1 MDTTIHDTADADR
14 LTSASA
20 YPLPSSLG
28 EALEREAQ
36 LYLSGREA
44 ACPRPIRT
52 YLVADFEYLW
62 DREAFAAYL
71 QAEGRDTREEPLWP
85 FHEIVAASWLVLRFH
100 PGNPMPEIDPPVVM
114 AADSADERAI
124 VEALFAELSADP
136 FACLVTWGGEAK
148 DIAVLR
154 RCAATHDLLLPQ
166 QLRDGSPHARTRLD
180 LCRATTVQARPV
192 HLPELA
198 MAVGIPAK
206 PSPSKWIGRLVEEG
220 RWPDVRDQVLADVLT
235 TTVLAVRHLASHGEI
250 ACHRADTMTALA
262 AVAAESVPASSFMRR
277 SFAPWARAT
286 AARSRL
292 NGAILSPV

>member
-1 MDTTIHDTADADR
+1 MDTNTHDAAGADGTTDAPAF
-14 LTSASA
+14 TV
-20 YPLPSSLG
+20 PSTMS

-44 ACPRPIRT
+44 SSPRPVRT
-52 YLVADFEYLW
+52 YLVADFEYRW

-71 QAEGRDTREEPLWP
+71 EAEGRDTREEPLWP

-100 PGNPMPEIDPPVVM
+100 PGDQVPEIDPPVVM
-114 AADSADERAI
+114 AMDSSDERTI
-124 VEALFAELSADP
+124 VEALFAELAADP
-136 FACLVTWGGEAK
+136 FACLTTWGGEGK
-148 DIAVLR
+148 DLAVLR

-166 QLRDGSPHARTRLD
+166 QMRDGSPHTRTRLD

-198 MAVGIPAK
+198 AAVDIPAK
-206 PSPSKWIGRLVEEG
+206 PSPSRWIGRLVEEG

-235 TTVLAVRHLASHGEI
+235 TAVLAVRHLASHGEI

-262 AVAAESVPASSFMRR
+262 AVAAESVPTSSFVRR

-292 NGAILSPV
+292 KGAILAPV